1 MLRISTP
8 RRIRC
13 VANEPSGGGSRE
25 TDCDE
30 GAALERSERVKEPE
44 EATES
49 MTQRVGG
56 HPLVDLRQAGS
67 TGNLSTNANL
77 VHMMASMQSLRMI
90 PMDPTGGCRAAVV
103 AASQTAVRQPAG
115 RDTPEEACESTPLAD
130 GG

>member
-1 MLRISTP
+1 
-8 RRIRC
+8 
-13 VANEPSGGGSRE
+13 
-25 TDCDE
+25 
-30 GAALERSERVKEPE
+30 
-44 EATES
+44 
-49 MTQRVGG
+49 MTQRVGS

-115 RDTPEEACESTPLAD
+115 RDAPEEACESNMDTSIAPISL
-130 GG
+130 GCRFPCQST